1 VEGDYDPCKHAK
13 AKLKYGINEK
23 GILNT
28 KITVDSMPKLK
39 GLKVEGIA
47 DLAIGADIRKDK
59 YEVKYEYKSQKVTLT
74 GSVKQ
79 DLAANGSAVLAFQD
93 LKVGGEV
100 SYDLAKKA
108 LKGNQVGA
116 SYSVSKTT
124 IIATVLENMKTLK
137 AGFSTTTAPWT
148 WAGEYSCNVD
158 GTDGLVT
165 VGAET
170 TLKDGQTI
178 KARLN
183 TAGTIGAA
191 IVHKLSPQL
200 KLTSSVEVETGKRFT
215 SKFGSQLVWEQ

>member
-1 VEGDYDPCKHAK
+1 M

-28 KITVDSMPKLK
+28 KITVDGMPKLK
-39 GLKVEGIA
+39 GLKLEGIA

-59 YEVKYEYKSQKVTLT
+59 YEVKCEYKGQAVTLT

-79 DLAANGSAVLAFQD
+79 DLAATGSAALAFQD

-108 LKGNQVGA
+108 LKGSQVGA

-124 IIATVLENMKTLK
+124 IIATVLENLKTLK

-158 GTDGLVT
+158 GTNGVVT
-165 VGAET
+165 VGTET

-183 TAGTIGAA
+183 TAGTVGAA
-191 IVHKLSPQL
+191 IVHKLNPQL
-200 KLTSSVEVETGKRFT
+200 KLTSSVEVETGKGFT